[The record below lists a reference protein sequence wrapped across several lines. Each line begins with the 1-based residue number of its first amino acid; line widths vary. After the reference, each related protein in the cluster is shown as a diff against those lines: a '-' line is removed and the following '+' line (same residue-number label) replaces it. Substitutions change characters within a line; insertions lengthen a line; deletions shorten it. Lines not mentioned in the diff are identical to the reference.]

1 MKIYKH
7 FGKKKNNNTD
17 KIIANY
23 KNEKKKSKSR
33 NNDIEEK
40 NSLKKREKGKTVKVI
55 SHAHKLCYFFLS
67 DFFKRI
73 Q

>member
-1 MKIYKH
+1 M
-7 FGKKKNNNTD
+7 KKKN
-17 KIIANY
+17 
-23 KNEKKKSKSR
+23 KSR